1 MFHKLLVGKG
11 AAVVIAVFAIGGSAV
26 VVEASASGSADP
38 NAWVQSFRDR
48 LDAVAGQHQQ
58 GDVRDDHAATGPRT
72 NHKDHEATGAR
83 TKHDDR
89 DKNEN
94 RDKDKKDDR
103 SDDAVKPAPKQAEVD
118 EDRDDESEAKDED
131 KAEHQDKGKEHG
143 KHKDAG
149 KDKSSGK
156 EHEKD

>member
-1 MFHKLLVGKG
+1 MLHKLLVGKG

-26 VVEASASGSADP
+26 VVEASASGSTDP
-38 NAWVQSFRDR
+38 NAWVQSFRDH
-48 LDAVAGQHQQ
+48 LGAVAGQHQQ
-58 GDVRDDHAATGPRT
+58 GDVRDDHAATG
-72 NHKDHEATGAR
+72 AR
-83 TKHDDR
+83 TKHDDK

-103 SDDAVKPAPKQAEVD
+103 SDDAVKPAPKQAEAD
-118 EDRDDESEAKDED
+118 EDKDED

-143 KHKDAG
+143 KPKDEG